1 MGGKKTTN
9 VTNQTGLGDQQFAD
23 LSGGQDT
30 LIRGQTTLGENQV
43 QLGLGIDNLNT
54 DMNTGFTTLGQNNA
68 NNTQSILEGQ
78 QGVQDY
84 LNTQTENFTNQM
96 NLANEARAAA
106 QAQAQAAAQA
116 AASAAQAQ
124 ASALAGLKGTT
135 ETGFANTKSALD
147 QGFANNEERF
157 QQAAQARLDFQNAS
171 NDDRQRIFELLDL
184 GQIEGKQATLDARA
198 ALMQGQS
205 GIRDNLS
212 ATEAALLERSQAAQD
227 YLENVATTNQAANLE
242 QQMAIQ
248 DLLNTY
254 GGNLDAY
261 YQDLAASNAASAER
275 QGELQTGLDTFRSD
289 QAQANTLGQQQ
300 QAQLLDTVLSGT
312 DSLTNTIAGVGDT
325 LVSGQEGLM
334 SQSEAARNALTDD
347 IADVM
352 SNQAASEQLNNMNF
366 AQVSQLVTSGFESD
380 DPQYQAM
387 KQEFTDR
394 MDFMQKIVS
403 DQNLDIS
410 DDLRNTFNTMVSS
423 FDEQGALISQTQV
436 GNDVIRRAIDDQGD
450 LFLTRFNQYGDRIA
464 QGNMNIN
471 VLMGRLNELGY
482 VPGSSQ
488 NMANTSGTALP
499 PSAAFGSSTN
509 PAAQTTG

>member
-1 MGGKKTTN
+1 MGKKKTTN
-9 VTNQTGLGDQQFAD
+9 VTKTGLGDKQFQD
-23 LSGGQDT
+23 LTAGQNT
-30 LIRGQTTLGENQV
+30 LMAGQTTLGENQAAI
-43 QLGLGIDNLNT
+43 GAGIDNLSA
-54 DMNTGFTTLGQNNA
+54 DVNTGFTDLSAANTANTDSIRAGQKNLQDFLT
-68 NNTQSILEGQ
+68 TQSA
-78 QGVQDY
+78 
-84 LNTQTENFTNQM
+84 NFTSQ
-96 NLANEARAAA
+96 LDAANEARAQAEAQAAAAA
-106 QAQAQAAAQA
+106 QAQAQAAQAQA
-116 AASAAQAQ
+116 AALS
-124 ASALAGLKGTT
+124 GLQGTT
-135 ETGFANTKSALD
+135 STGFAD
-147 QGFANNEERF
+147 MRQGFADTQNRFDEATQQRFDLNNVLAEGQERYY
-157 QQAAQARLDFQNAS
+157 Q
-171 NDDRQRIFELLDL
+171 LLR
-184 GQIEGKQATLDARA
+184 GEAEAGRNTTLDARDT
-198 ALMQGQS
+198 LMAGQQS
-205 GIRDNLS
+205 IRDNLS
-212 ATEAALLERSQAAQD
+212 ATELALLERSQAAQD

-261 YQDLAASNAASAER
+261 YQDLAASNVASAER
-275 QGELQTGLDTFRSD
+275 QGELQTGLDTFRAD

-312 DSLTNTIAGVGDT
+312 DSLTSTIAGVGDT
-325 LVSGQEGLM
+325 LASGQQGLM
-334 SQSEAARNALTDD
+334 SQSEATRNALTDD

-352 SNQAASEQLNNMNF
+352 SNQAASERLNNMNF

-387 KQEFTDR
+387 KKEFTDR
-394 MDFMQKIVS
+394 MDFMQQIVS

-410 DDLRNTFNTMVSS
+410 DDLRNTFNTMVTS
-423 FDEQGALISQTQV
+423 FDEQGALISETQI
-436 GNDVIRRAIDDQGD
+436 GNDVIKRAIDDQGD

-499 PSAAFGSSTN
+499 PSASFGSSTN

>member
-1 MGGKKTTN
+1 
-9 VTNQTGLGDQQFAD
+9 
-23 LSGGQDT
+23 
-30 LIRGQTTLGENQV
+30 
-43 QLGLGIDNLNT
+43 
-54 DMNTGFTTLGQNNA
+54 MNTGFTDLSAANTANTDSILAGQTNLQDFLT
-68 NNTQSILEGQ
+68 TQSA
-78 QGVQDY
+78 
-84 LNTQTENFTNQM
+84 NFTSQ
-96 NLANEARAAA
+96 LEAANEARALAEAQAASAA
-106 QAQAQAAAQA
+106 QAQAQ
-116 AASAAQAQ
+116 AAQAQ
-124 ASALAGLKGTT
+124 ASALAGLQGTT
-135 ETGFANTKSALD
+135 DTGFAD
-147 QGFANNEERF
+147 MRQGFADTDERF

-171 NDDRQRIFELLDL
+171 NTDRQRILDTL
-184 GQIEGKQATLDARA
+184 QEGQAGITENVLDSRDTLMA
-198 ALMQGQS
+198 GQQS
-205 GIRDNLS
+205 IRDNLS
-212 ATEAALLERSQAAQD
+212 ATELALLERSQAAQD

-261 YQDLAASNAASAER
+261 YQDLAASNVASAER
-275 QGELQTGLDTFRSD
+275 QGELQTGLDTFRAD

-325 LVSGQEGLM
+325 LATGQQGLM

-352 SNQAASEQLNNMNF
+352 SNQAVSEQLNNMNF
-366 AQVSQLVTSGFESD
+366 AQISQLVTSGYNSD

-410 DDLRNTFNTMVSS
+410 DDLRNTFNTMVTS
-423 FDEQGALISQTQV
+423 FDEQGALISETQV
-436 GNDVIRRAIDDQGD
+436 GNDVIKRAIDDQGE
-450 LFLTRFNQYGDRIA
+450 LFLSRFNQYGDRIA

-471 VLMGRLNELGY
+471 VLMSRLNELGY

-499 PSAAFGSSTN
+499 PSASFGSSTN

>member
-1 MGGKKTTN
+1 MGKKKTTN
-9 VTNQTGLGDQQFAD
+9 VTKTGLGDQQFQD
-23 LSGGQDT
+23 LTAGQST
-30 LIRGQTTLGENQV
+30 LMAGQTTLGENQAAIGA
-43 QLGLGIDNLNT
+43 GLDTLSA
-54 DMNTGFTTLGQNNA
+54 DVNTGFTDLSAANTANTDSILAGQTNLQDFLT
-68 NNTQSILEGQ
+68 TQSA
-78 QGVQDY
+78 
-84 LNTQTENFTNQM
+84 NFTAQ
-96 NLANEARAAA
+96 LDAANEARALAEAQAASAA
-106 QAQAQAAAQA
+106 QAQAQ
-116 AASAAQAQ
+116 AAQAQ
-124 ASALAGLKGTT
+124 ASALAGLQGTT
-135 ETGFANTKSALD
+135 DTGFAD
-147 QGFANNEERF
+147 MRQGFADTDERF

-171 NDDRQRIFELLDL
+171 NTDRQRILDTL
-184 GQIEGKQATLDARA
+184 QEGQAGITENVLDSRDTLMA
-198 ALMQGQS
+198 GQQS
-205 GIRDNLS
+205 IRDNLS
-212 ATEAALLERSQAAQD
+212 ATELALLERSQAAQD

-254 GGNLDAY
+254 GADAAAY
-261 YQDLAASNAASAER
+261 YQDLAAANLASAER
-275 QGELQTGLDTFRSD
+275 QGELQTGLDTFRAD

-325 LVSGQEGLM
+325 LATGQQGLM

-366 AQVSQLVTSGFESD
+366 AQISQLVTSGYNSD

-394 MDFMQKIVS
+394 MEFMQKIVS

-410 DDLRNTFNTMVSS
+410 DDLRNTFNTMVTS
-423 FDEQGALISQTQV
+423 FDEQGALISETQV
-436 GNDVIRRAIDDQGD
+436 GNDVIKRAIDDQGE
-450 LFLTRFNQYGDRIA
+450 LFLSRFNQYGDRIA

-471 VLMGRLNELGY
+471 VLMSRLNELGY

-499 PSAAFGSSTN
+499 PSASFGSSTN

>member
-1 MGGKKTTN
+1 MGKKKTTN
-9 VTNQTGLGDQQFAD
+9 VTKTGLGDQQFQD
-23 LSGGQDT
+23 LTAGQST
-30 LIRGQTTLGENQV
+30 LMAGQTTLGENQAAIGA
-43 QLGLGIDNLNT
+43 GLDTLSADVG
-54 DMNTGFTTLGQNNA
+54 TGFTNLGAA
-68 NNTQSILEGQ
+68 NTANTDSILAGQ
-78 QGVQDY
+78 TNLQD
-84 LNTQTENFTNQM
+84 LMTTQAANFTTQ
-96 NLANEARAAA
+96 LDAANEARALAETQAAAAA
-106 QAQAQAAAQA
+106 QAQAQAAQAQA
-116 AASAAQAQ
+116 AALS
-124 ASALAGLKGTT
+124 GLQSTT
-135 ETGFANTKSALD
+135 DTGFAD
-147 QGFANNEERF
+147 MRQGFADTDERF

-171 NDDRQRIFELLDL
+171 NTDRQRILDTLQEGQAGITENVLDSRDTLMAGQQSL
-184 GQIEGKQATLDARA
+184 G
-198 ALMQGQS
+198 
-205 GIRDNLS
+205 DNLS
-212 ATEAALLERSQAAQD
+212 ATQLALLERSQAAQD

-242 QQMAIQ
+242 QQRAIQ

-254 GGNLDAY
+254 GTDAAAY

-325 LVSGQEGLM
+325 LATGQQGLM
-334 SQSEAARNALTDD
+334 SQGEVARNALTDD

-352 SNQAASEQLNNMNF
+352 SNQAVSERLNNMNF
-366 AQVSQLVTSGFESD
+366 AQVSQLVTSGYNSD

-410 DDLRNTFNTMVSS
+410 DDLRNTFNTMVTS
-423 FDEQGALISQTQV
+423 FDEQGALISETQI
-436 GNDVIRRAIDDQGD
+436 GNDVIRRAIDDQGE
-450 LFLTRFNQYGDRIA
+450 LFLSRFNQYGDRIA

-499 PSAAFGSSTN
+499 PSASFGSSTN

>member
-1 MGGKKTTN
+1 MGKKKTTN
-9 VTNQTGLGDQQFAD
+9 VTKTGLGDQQFQD
-23 LSGGQDT
+23 LTAGQST
-30 LIRGQTTLGENQV
+30 LMAGQTTLGENQAAIGA
-43 QLGLGIDNLNT
+43 GLDTLSA
-54 DMNTGFTTLGQNNA
+54 DVNTGFTDLSAANTANTDSILAGQTNLQDFLT
-68 NNTQSILEGQ
+68 TQSA
-78 QGVQDY
+78 
-84 LNTQTENFTNQM
+84 NFTAQ
-96 NLANEARAAA
+96 LDAANEARALAEAQAASAA
-106 QAQAQAAAQA
+106 QAQAQ
-116 AASAAQAQ
+116 AAQAQ
-124 ASALAGLKGTT
+124 ASALAGLQGTT
-135 ETGFANTKSALD
+135 DTGFAD
-147 QGFANNEERF
+147 MRQGFADTDERF

-171 NDDRQRIFELLDL
+171 NTDRQRILDTL
-184 GQIEGKQATLDARA
+184 QEGQAGITENVLDSRDTLMA
-198 ALMQGQS
+198 GQQS
-205 GIRDNLS
+205 IRDNLS
-212 ATEAALLERSQAAQD
+212 ATELALLERSQAAQD

-254 GGNLDAY
+254 GADAAAY
-261 YQDLAASNAASAER
+261 YQDLAAANLASAER
-275 QGELQTGLDTFRSD
+275 QGELQTGLDTFRAD

-325 LVSGQEGLM
+325 LATGQQGLM
-334 SQSEAARNALTDD
+334 SQGEAARNALTDD

-352 SNQAASEQLNNMNF
+352 SNQAVSEQLNNMNF
-366 AQVSQLVTSGFESD
+366 AQISQLVTSGYNSD

-410 DDLRNTFNTMVSS
+410 DDLRNTFNTMVTS
-423 FDEQGALISQTQV
+423 FDEQGALISETQV
-436 GNDVIRRAIDDQGD
+436 GNDVIKRAIDDQGE
-450 LFLTRFNQYGDRIA
+450 LFLSRFNQYGDRIA

-471 VLMGRLNELGY
+471 VLMSRLNELGY

-499 PSAAFGSSTN
+499 PSSSFGSSTN

>member
-1 MGGKKTTN
+1 MGKKKTTN
-9 VTNQTGLGDQQFAD
+9 VTKTGLGDQQFQD
-23 LSGGQDT
+23 LTAGQNT
-30 LIRGQTTLGENQV
+30 LMAGQTTLGETQAAI
-43 QLGLGIDNLNT
+43 GAGIDTLSA
-54 DMNTGFTTLGQNNA
+54 DVNTGFTDLRAANTANTDSILAGQTGIQDFLTTQA
-68 NNTQSILEGQ
+68 NNFTTQL
-78 QGVQDY
+78 DA
-84 LNTQTENFTNQM
+84 
-96 NLANEARAAA
+96 ANEARAQAEAQAAAAA
-106 QAQAQAAAQA
+106 QAQAQAAQAQA
-116 AASAAQAQ
+116 AALS
-124 ASALAGLKGTT
+124 GLQSTT
-135 ETGFANTKSALD
+135 DTGFADMRQGFANTD
-147 QGFANNEERF
+147 ERF
-157 QQAAQARLDFQNAS
+157 QQAATARRDFANAATDHRQNIFNALTAD
-171 NDDRQRIFELLDL
+171 NELGRQT
-184 GQIEGKQATLDARA
+184 TLDARDT
-198 ALMQGQS
+198 LMAGQQS
-205 GIRDNLS
+205 IRDNLS
-212 ATEAALLERSQAAQD
+212 ATELALLERSQAAQD

-254 GGNLDAY
+254 GADAAAY
-261 YQDLAASNAASAER
+261 YQDLAASNVASAER
-275 QGELQTGLDTFRSD
+275 QGELQTGLDTFRAD

-325 LVSGQEGLM
+325 LASGQQGLM
-334 SQSEAARNALTDD
+334 SQGEAARNALTDD

-352 SNQAASEQLNNMNF
+352 SAQAASEQLNNMNF

-394 MDFMQKIVS
+394 MDFMQQIVS

-410 DDLRNTFNTMVSS
+410 DDLRNTFNTMVTS
-423 FDEQGALISQTQV
+423 FDEQGALISETQI
-436 GNDVIRRAIDDQGD
+436 GNDVIKRAIDDQGD

-499 PSAAFGSSTN
+499 PSASFGSSTN

>member
-1 MGGKKTTN
+1 MGKKKTTN
-9 VTNQTGLGDQQFAD
+9 VTKTGLGDQQFQD
-23 LSGGQDT
+23 LTAGQST
-30 LIRGQTTLGENQV
+30 LMAGQTTLGENQAAIGA
-43 QLGLGIDNLNT
+43 GLDTLSA
-54 DMNTGFTTLGQNNA
+54 DVNTGFTDLSAANTANTDSILAGQTNLQDFLT
-68 NNTQSILEGQ
+68 TQSA
-78 QGVQDY
+78 
-84 LNTQTENFTNQM
+84 NFTSQ
-96 NLANEARAAA
+96 LEAANEARALAEAQAASAA
-106 QAQAQAAAQA
+106 QAQAQ
-116 AASAAQAQ
+116 AAQAQ
-124 ASALAGLKGTT
+124 ASALAGLQGTT
-135 ETGFANTKSALD
+135 DTGFAD
-147 QGFANNEERF
+147 MRQGFADTDERF

-171 NDDRQRIFELLDL
+171 NTDRQRILDTL
-184 GQIEGKQATLDARA
+184 QEGQAGITENVLDSRDTLMA
-198 ALMQGQS
+198 GQQS
-205 GIRDNLS
+205 IRDNLS
-212 ATEAALLERSQAAQD
+212 ATELALLERSQAAQD

-254 GGNLDAY
+254 GADAAAY
-261 YQDLAASNAASAER
+261 YQDLAAANLASAER
-275 QGELQTGLDTFRSD
+275 QGELQTGLDTFRAD

-325 LVSGQEGLM
+325 LATGQQGLM

-366 AQVSQLVTSGFESD
+366 AQISQLVTSGYNSD

-410 DDLRNTFNTMVSS
+410 DDLRNTFNTMVTS
-423 FDEQGALISQTQV
+423 FDEQGALISETQV
-436 GNDVIRRAIDDQGD
+436 GNDVIKRAIDDQGE
-450 LFLTRFNQYGDRIA
+450 LFLSRFNQYGDRIA

-471 VLMGRLNELGY
+471 VLMSRLNELGY

-499 PSAAFGSSTN
+499 PSASFGSSTN